1 MLGCSV
7 GVEVGHHL
15 TLSSSLPQSV
25 ETTDQDTD
33 WSSALATYIRHN
45 DQAMLE
51 AADKM
56 LELFESDLLLS
67 TSFGEF
73 ADAADLLRGP
83 AAIADPDTFLKDAL
97 RLPD

>member
-1 MLGCSV
+1 
-7 GVEVGHHL
+7 
-15 TLSSSLPQSV
+15 
-25 ETTDQDTD
+25 
-33 WSSALATYIRHN
+33 
-45 DQAMLE
+45 
-51 AADKM
+51 M

-83 AAIADPDTFLKDAL
+83 GAIADPDAFLKDAL